1 MLKIA
6 VRVFC
11 FLLIAAIAAIV
22 AAQNIWSYI
31 NTQMDANILH
41 AAADSIGPFLG
52 IKTDGDKTQQ
62 HNVIQMIVDWI
73 SIPIGIAAG
82 FAALF
87 ILEVVLNQLQKNSEK

>member
-11 FLLIAAIAAIV
+11 FLLVAATAAIV
-22 AAQNIWSYI
+22 AADKIWSYI
-31 NTQMDANILH
+31 NSKMDAEILH
-41 AAADSIGPFLG
+41 AAADSIRPFLG

-62 HNVIQMIVDWI
+62 HNVIQMIVEWI
-73 SIPIGIAAG
+73 STPIGIAAG

-87 ILEVVLNQLQKNSEK
+87 ILEVVLNQLQKNIEK